1 MNYSPILSIFTAIF
15 EITAGIW
22 TLFGRG
28 RKSILRTSAAIL
40 FLLAAYQIIEVVLC
54 SNPEGLKVFGRIAF
68 MVVLWLPPTGLLLL
82 NWLAGKKATWLRIYT
97 IVFFAVAAF
106 IFIWLLVDRT
116 PIGVSV
122 CLVVFARYGDVMSLS
137 LNQVY
142 AGFYQ
147 LGLISML
154 FISAILSVRTED
166 VVQRRLTGQ
175 LLFGCL
181 AFMVPTLVVVN
192 LFDITR
198 GAFSSILC
206 HFALFLAIFIC
217 RLIWLERKHAG
228 TLAQS

>member
-22 TLFGRG
+22 ALFGRG

-40 FLLAAYQIIEVVLC
+40 FLLAAYQIIEAVLC
-54 SNPEGLKVFGRIAF
+54 SNPEGMKVFGRVAF
-68 MVVLWLPPTGLLLL
+68 MVVLWLPPAGLLLL
-82 NWLAGKKATWLRIYT
+82 SLLAGQKATWLRIYT
-97 IVFFAVAAF
+97 FVFFAVAVF

-122 CLVVFARYGDVMSLS
+122 CLVVFARYAEVMPAL

-166 VVQRRLTGQ
+166 ALQRKLSGQ

-181 AFMVPTLVVVN
+181 AFMVPTMVVIN

-206 HFALFLAIFIC
+206 HFALLLAFFIC
-217 RLIWLERKHAG
+217 RLIWLESKHASAA
-228 TLAQS
+228 AQS